1 MLELNVGDVISWG
14 EDEFDMTVVSILMYD
29 EKDYIILKPT
39 EIEDDKQFVIM
50 RIIGEHMI
58 SENSEY
64 ICESILSQYLMR

>member
-1 MLELNVGDVISWG
+1 MLELEVGDVILWG
-14 EDEFDMTVVSILMYD
+14 EDEFPMTVVSILLYD
-29 EKDYIILKPT
+29 EKDYIILKPS

>member
-64 ICESILSQYLMR
+64 ICEAILSQYLMR